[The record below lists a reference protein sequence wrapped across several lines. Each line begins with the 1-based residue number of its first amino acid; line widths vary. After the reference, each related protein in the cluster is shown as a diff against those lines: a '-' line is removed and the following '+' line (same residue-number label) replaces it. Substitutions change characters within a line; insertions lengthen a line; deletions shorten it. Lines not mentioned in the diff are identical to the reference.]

1 MGLGVYTIYFTDSK
15 HHPRTSN
22 AALFAQKTLDFIRS
36 MNPLPFIEIHTG
48 RTLADPLRQ
57 LFDEHNI
64 PYRLYGEGV
73 PLGMKPSYYENL
85 IEEEGFKR
93 KLKEIQREEW
103 HITSLIR
110 YYSPEEA
117 SELVTKFSSKA
128 HLYRIEENIEE
139 LKRLLGAL
147 NQKRKDA
154 KKALRLAEDVMKEDG
169 KLSIKK

>member
-1 MGLGVYTIYFTDSK
+1 M
-15 HHPRTSN
+15 
-22 AALFAQKTLDFIRS
+22 A
-36 MNPLPFIEIHTG
+36 
-48 RTLADPLRQ
+48 
-57 LFDEHNI
+57 
-64 PYRLYGEGV
+64 
-73 PLGMKPSYYENL
+73 YY
-85 IEEEGFKR
+85 
-93 KLKEIQREEW
+93 
-103 HITSLIR
+103 SLIR

-169 KLSIKK
+169 KLSIKKAQPKNKYLT